1 VLVFAGILI
10 ETLLSGL
17 IAPVMMI
24 FQSSAVGEILLGRD
38 AGWQVQRR
46 DDGAVSRRETVRK
59 YSVPTLFGIAMA
71 ISAYAVSLPLLLWMA
86 PVILGLLLAVPIATL
101 TSTVGSKRGSRLFGT
116 PEQTAPPRVLM
127 RANELANALHQTVA
141 CSLRALRDDRALREV
156 HVKNLSAQKPRNRGQ
171 IDPHLA
177 IARAKVEDA
186 LSFDEALQYLS
197 SRETFALLNSPA
209 VLGLLLELPLV
220 HA

>member
-1 VLVFAGILI
+1 
-10 ETLLSGL
+10 
-17 IAPVMMI
+17 
-24 FQSSAVGEILLGRD
+24 
-38 AGWQVQRR
+38 
-46 DDGAVSRRETVRK
+46 
-59 YSVPTLFGIAMA
+59 
-71 ISAYAVSLPLLLWMA
+71 
-86 PVILGLLLAVPIATL
+86 
-101 TSTVGSKRGSRLFGT
+101 
-116 PEQTAPPRVLM
+116 M